1 MNKTPNLV
9 VKYLFHG
16 TQVDPV
22 SKIITGG
29 FLYTKKAFYGM
40 GIYFSDML
48 DYVSFYA
55 GGKDFYTRR
64 DYFGKILPVNTVFS
78 CVSAE
83 VYYSHNKKRDVFDFS
98 LVVPTLNHFPTYDEI
113 KNNYPDKMVEI
124 INKIRENPV
133 AYADFIEDS
142 IKYITEIPDKE
153 DETKTKLVFKKKVKV
168 ALNRGESAFHE
179 AAEILRKMEPMPP
192 LEFNGNICIPLPQ
205 DEEELRDP
213 NYLREQVKIMQ
224 ESNNIDLFFK
234 DLIKLPDVSA
244 LLMVVDDSV
253 KNSGRKRQAILNK
266 DFKYIGINSHFV
278 GKTFLAYFAFSK

>member
-1 MNKTPNLV
+1 
-9 VKYLFHG
+9 
-16 TQVDPV
+16 
-22 SKIITGG
+22 
-29 FLYTKKAFYGM
+29 M
-40 GIYFSDML
+40 G
-48 DYVSFYA
+48 
-55 GGKDFYTRR
+55 
-64 DYFGKILPVNTVFS
+64 
-78 CVSAE
+78 CQC
-83 VYYSHNKKRDVFDFS
+83 NKKNEEEE
-98 LVVPTLNHFPTYDEI
+98 LNKEPENKDNENENDYLENAGDLQNQDGANKNQNTNHQNEQEDEEYLEKLNEE
-113 KNNYPDKMVEI
+113 KNAKYAEYPDKMVEI
-124 INKIRENPV
+124 INKIRENHV
-133 AYADFIEDS
+133 SYADFIEDS

-153 DETKTKLVFKKKVKV
+153 DETKTKLIFKKKVKV
-168 ALNRGESAFHE
+168 ALNRGEVAFHE
-179 AAEILRKMEPMPP
+179 AAEKLRNMEPLPP

>member
-1 MNKTPNLV
+1 
-9 VKYLFHG
+9 
-16 TQVDPV
+16 
-22 SKIITGG
+22 
-29 FLYTKKAFYGM
+29 
-40 GIYFSDML
+40 
-48 DYVSFYA
+48 
-55 GGKDFYTRR
+55 
-64 DYFGKILPVNTVFS
+64 
-78 CVSAE
+78 
-83 VYYSHNKKRDVFDFS
+83 
-98 LVVPTLNHFPTYDEI
+98 
-113 KNNYPDKMVEI
+113 
-124 INKIRENPV
+124 
-133 AYADFIEDS
+133 
-142 IKYITEIPDKE
+142 
-153 DETKTKLVFKKKVKV
+153 
-168 ALNRGESAFHE
+168 
-179 AAEILRKMEPMPP
+179 MEPMPP

>member
-1 MNKTPNLV
+1 MGCQCNKKDKEEEINSEENINEDLLKNNEDINL
-9 VKYLFHG
+9 KEN
-16 TQVDPV
+16 D
-22 SKIITGG
+22 KIIEN
-29 FLYTKKAFYGM
+29 KNENINKE
-40 GIYFSDML
+40 DE
-48 DYVSFYA
+48 DYLEKLNEEKNAKYA
-55 GGKDFYTRR
+55 
-64 DYFGKILPVNTVFS
+64 
-78 CVSAE
+78 E
-83 VYYSHNKKRDVFDFS
+83 
-98 LVVPTLNHFPTYDEI
+98 
-113 KNNYPDKMVEI
+113 YPDKMVEI

-168 ALNRGESAFHE
+168 TLNRGESAFHE
-179 AAEILRKMEPMPP
+179 AAEILRKMEPMAP

-213 NYLREQVKIMQ
+213 NYLKEQVKAVK
-224 ESNNIDLFFK
+224 ENYNIDLFFK
-234 DLIKLPDVSA
+234 DLVKLPEVSA